1 MFPHRRR
8 AMRFERRTF
17 LGALGSG
24 LLGVRIAGGQTAQ
37 GSDTPRIPVRK
48 VKTTPLFKSP
58 EGYPNAIA
66 TAPDGLWIGEQRTD
80 TAHLID
86 WKGKVLKSVRTES
99 KNTSG
104 LAFG

>member
-1 MFPHRRR
+1 MNLQRL
-8 AMRFERRTF
+8 TF
-17 LGALGSG
+17 LGALGSS

-37 GSDTPRIPVRK
+37 SPDAPRIPVRK

-66 TAPDGLWIGEQRTD
+66 TSPDGLWIGEQKTD
-80 TAHLID
+80 TAHLVD

-99 KNTSG
+99 
-104 LAFG
+104 